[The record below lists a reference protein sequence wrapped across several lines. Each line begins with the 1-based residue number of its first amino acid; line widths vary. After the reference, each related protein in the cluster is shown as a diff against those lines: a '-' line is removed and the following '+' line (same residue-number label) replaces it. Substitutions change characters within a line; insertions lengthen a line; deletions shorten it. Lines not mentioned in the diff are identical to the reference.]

1 MVLLA
6 LRGVL
11 VFGCA
16 SLAVAQTADSCEE
29 PVSLLQSDLQSR
41 QRARRNALSAS
52 KDDSCQCLNWKQSY
66 ASGLVDCG
74 LGLEYYLM
82 TARPEGLDHY
92 FMTLGASPD
101 YPSPED
107 FLREVQKPKKRAF
120 LMASDLSKGWCD
132 AFYKVIDDNKC
143 VRAAVDRSDTEWF
156 GKSWCYVS
164 SACSSAMPISS
175 KQVSVKFCEEGTDSL
190 LSDMAPTELMEYGK
204 RMKFKVP
211 GYFLKVAYPVDRTFY
226 WKDRAQHEAELS
238 KLKASG
244 KPVVVDEIDEH
255 QTKMIIFGN
264 EVMRME
270 PPSVPEEFQHLA
282 CVENCPEV

>member
-52 KDDSCQCLNWKQSY
+52 KDDSCQCLNWKQSF
-66 ASGLVDCG
+66 ASGLVVCG
-74 LGLEYYLM
+74 QGFEYAVSAVM
-82 TARPEGLDHY
+82 
-92 FMTLGASPD
+92 M
-101 YPSPED
+101 YPSPENW
-107 FLREVQKPKKRAF
+107 LWAVQDPKNRADARATSE
-120 LMASDLSKGWCD
+120 LAKEWCD
-132 AFYKVIDDNKC
+132 SFYEVIDDNKC
-143 VRAAVDRSDTEWF
+143 IRAAFDNSDTEWF